1 MTNTNK
7 SSQGCGSSSR
17 LTSAWSR
24 MAMNLSGVAVF
35 AVYYRMTGSIT
46 AATWALVIASAAAVG
61 VGLLVERK
69 IAWLPLFLGLVPTL
83 TGILSL
89 FFDDSGILKGAMTAT
104 HMLLG
109 VLMLGGLA
117 LGANPLKRIFGSS
130 VDLPDGVWWQLAL
143 SFGLFALV
151 IVLGNEVIRHTQSN
165 AVWVAF
171 RFPGVPILY
180 AFFLL
185 AQWSCLRGYPAG
197 ADSKSR
203 G

>member
-1 MTNTNK
+1 
-7 SSQGCGSSSR
+7 
-17 LTSAWSR
+17 
-24 MAMNLSGVAVF
+24 
-35 AVYYRMTGSIT
+35 
-46 AATWALVIASAAAVG
+46 
-61 VGLLVERK
+61 
-69 IAWLPLFLGLVPTL
+69 
-83 TGILSL
+83 LSL

-197 ADSKSR
+197 ADSKRR

>member
-7 SSQGCGSSSR
+7 SSQGRVSSSR
-17 LTSAWSR
+17 RTRSWSR
-24 MAMNLSGVAVF
+24 MAINLSGVAVF

-109 VLMLGGLA
+109 TLMLGGLA
-117 LGANPLKRIFGSS
+117 LGANPLKKIFGDS
-130 VDLPDGVWWQLAL
+130 VDLPDGAWWQLAL
-143 SFGLFALV
+143 RFGLFALV
-151 IVLGNEVIRHTQSN
+151 IVLGNEIIRHTQSN

-171 RFPGVPILY
+171 KFPGVPIMY
-180 AFFLL
+180 ALFLFT
-185 AQWSCLRGYPAG
+185 QWSCLRGYPTG
-197 ADSKSR
+197 ADSKRR

>member
-1 MTNTNK
+1 
-7 SSQGCGSSSR
+7 
-17 LTSAWSR
+17 
-24 MAMNLSGVAVF
+24 MAINLSGVAVF

-117 LGANPLKRIFGSS
+117 LGVNLLKKIFGGS
-130 VDLPDGVWWQLAL
+130 VDLSDGDWWQLAL
-143 SFGLFALV
+143 RFGLFALV
-151 IVLGNEVIRHTQSN
+151 IVLGNEIIRHTQSN

-171 RFPGVPILY
+171 RFPGVPTLY
-180 AFFLL
+180 ALFLL
-185 AQWSCLRGYPAG
+185 AQWFCLRGYPTG
-197 ADSKSR
+197 ADSKRR

>member
-1 MTNTNK
+1 
-7 SSQGCGSSSR
+7 
-17 LTSAWSR
+17 
-24 MAMNLSGVAVF
+24 MAINLSGVAVF

-104 HMLLG
+104 HLLLG
-109 VLMLGGLA
+109 MLMLGGLA
-117 LGANPLKRIFGSS
+117 LRADPLKKIFGDS
-130 VDLPDGVWWQLAL
+130 VDLPDGAWWQLAL
-143 SFGLFALV
+143 RFGLFALV
-151 IVLGNEVIRHTQSN
+151 IVLGNEIIRHTQSN

-171 RFPGVPILY
+171 RFPGVPIMY
-180 AFFLL
+180 ALFLFT
-185 AQWSCLRGYPAG
+185 QWSCLRGYPTG
-197 ADSKSR
+197 ADSKRR

>member
-17 LTSAWSR
+17 LTPSWSR

-69 IAWLPLFLGLVPTL
+69 IAWLPLILGLVPTL

-197 ADSKSR
+197 ADSKRR

>member
-7 SSQGCGSSSR
+7 SSQGRGPSR
-17 LTSAWSR
+17 RRTRSWSR
-24 MAMNLSGVAVF
+24 MAINLSGVAVF

-109 VLMLGGLA
+109 TLMLGGLA
-117 LGANPLKRIFGSS
+117 LGANPLKKIFGGS
-130 VDLPDGVWWQLAL
+130 VDLPDGAWWQLAL
-143 SFGLFALV
+143 RFGLFALV
-151 IVLGNEVIRHTQSN
+151 IVLGNEIIRHTQSN

-171 RFPGVPILY
+171 KFPGVPIMY
-180 AFFLL
+180 ALFLFT
-185 AQWSCLRGYPAG
+185 QWSCLRGYPTG
-197 ADSKSR
+197 ADSKRR

>member
-7 SSQGCGSSSR
+7 SSQGRGSSSR
-17 LTSAWSR
+17 RTRSWSR
-24 MAMNLSGVAVF
+24 MAINLSGVAVF

-104 HMLLG
+104 HLLLG
-109 VLMLGGLA
+109 MLMLGGLA
-117 LGANPLKRIFGSS
+117 LGANPLKKIFGGS
-130 VDLPDGVWWQLAL
+130 VDLPDGAWWQLAL
-143 SFGLFALV
+143 RFGLFALV
-151 IVLGNEVIRHTQSN
+151 IVLGNEIIRHTQSN

-171 RFPGVPILY
+171 RFPGVPIMY
-180 AFFLL
+180 ALFLFT
-185 AQWSCLRGYPAG
+185 QWSCLRGYPTG
-197 ADSKSR
+197 ADSKRR